1 MKKLDKHLLEVSG
14 RVCAM
19 EQLGGEQLGE
29 DNLLPST
36 DLSDEYQLGGELQV
50 APRGARERE
59 ADRNLR
65 TSLQLPAAARAARA

>member
-29 DNLLPST
+29 DNLLPPT
-36 DLSDEYQLGGELQV
+36 DDLGTDGPYGNRPSMDPIAQV
-50 APRGARERE
+50 RQRYGMAW
-59 ADRNLR
+59 
-65 TSLQLPAAARAARA
+65 